1 MQAVRPATTSP
12 TKDGTDARQR
22 ANDTTTDARCS
33 FLLARQRATACACAT
48 PHAQYVIDGA
58 TGTSEATNTIAS
70 YAGDQ
75 TGGRASAYIG
85 GLFADSYG
93 TACYGERAG

>member
-33 FLLARQRATACACAT
+33 FLLARQRATACAER
-48 PHAQYVIDGA
+48 IS
-58 TGTSEATNTIAS
+58 GTNETENTITS
-70 YAGDQ
+70 DAGAQ
-75 TGGRASAYIG
+75 AGGRASANLG
-85 GLFADSYG
+85 GLLADSYG
-93 TACYGERAG
+93 TTCDGERAW